1 MVEAGQREGK
11 GHTTLR
17 ELDTLPTSAL
27 LECGTLISI
36 NSTTIINH
44 KSPIHQSTT
53 HNMFTAILRRVLPT
67 QAGPS
72 TRACSSSA
80 KCSHLPVTARLPLST
95 ATPLA
100 RSMPSARIATPLS
113 RSIFQLSN
121 RISQSKAVS
130 TSLMGQLRGMKVRS
144 SVKKF
149 CDGCSVV
156 RR

>member
-1 MVEAGQREGK
+1 MWHLEYLGYFSQLLTIAY
-11 GHTTLR
+11 
-17 ELDTLPTSAL
+17 L
-27 LECGTLISI
+27 LE
-36 NSTTIINH
+36 TIYLHRQILY
-44 KSPIHQSTT
+44 T
-53 HNMFTAILRRVLPT
+53 MFTSVLRRALPA

-80 KCSHLPVTARLPLST
+80 KCSHLPITPRQPLTS
-95 ATPLA
+95 ATPLS
-100 RSMPSARIATPLS
+100 RSMPYSNATTPFS

-121 RISQSKAVS
+121 RTAQSTAVGRS
-130 TSLMGQLRGMKVRS
+130 VMGQVRGMKVRS